1 MPVVLLGGRN
11 GCGKEKAGTQGI
23 QLSPEFGGHG
33 IEVLGI
39 FRAPGNH
46 AAIHRIFPIDVDSIE
61 NSRAANSGSEITA
74 KINVDAGVHKITDV
88 CRLRR
93 IGEAFRVHPPPQGD
107 QDFQFRKFLLQFL
120 ELVKGSA
127 KLG

>member
-11 GCGKEKAGTQGI
+11 GCGKEKAGTQCI

-46 AAIHRIFPIDVDSIE
+46 AAIHRIFPIDVDAIQAVLVDE
-61 NSRAANSGSEITA
+61 IDDVVHEGRAI
-74 KINVDAGVHKITDV
+74 
-88 CRLRR
+88 RR
-93 IGEAFRVHPPPQGD
+93 IAGQRPEKVG
-107 QDFQFRKFLLQFL
+107 
-120 ELVKGSA
+120 
-127 KLG
+127 